1 MQTNSN
7 ARRWAALP
15 VLLAGAFMVVL
26 DFFIV
31 NVALPSM
38 AADLEASASSLEWVV
53 AGYGLTF
60 AVFLITAGRLG
71 DDIGRRRVY
80 AIGLGLFT
88 LASLACGLAPS
99 AATLVLA
106 RVAQGVAAAV
116 LMPQVLSIIGVAY
129 RGPDYVR
136 ALSVYGVV
144 LGLAAV
150 GGQLIGGAMVE
161 SDVAGLGWRWCFLI
175 NVPVGLAAL
184 VLTPVLVPESRAESR
199 SRLDLAGAV
208 MVAAGL
214 VAVLLPLIEG
224 RAQGWPA
231 WTWISLA
238 AAPFILAAFV
248 LHQRGLTRRGAAPL
262 LDLGLF
268 GQRGFSG
275 GLATQ
280 LLLASA
286 QAAFFV
292 YLALYLQMGRGL
304 DPLES
309 GLVFTI
315 VAVSYVAVSG
325 PAPKLTE
332 RYGRAVIAAGGLCL
346 AAGLGSLALAVAEV
360 GVDGSLVAFVPGLLL
375 AGAGIGLC
383 FTPLTAIVLGNIDPE
398 RAGAASGVLSTT
410 QQVGYSLGVA
420 ITGVIFFGAGND
432 IARAFELSLIE
443 LAVLAAGV
451 VVASRLLPG
460 AARAPRPQAPRP
472 VSQEAAY

>member
-315 VAVSYVAVSG
+315 VAISYVAVSG

-375 AGAGIGLC
+375 AGAGVGLC

>member
-1 MQTNSN
+1 METNSN

-38 AADLEASASSLEWVV
+38 AGDLEASASSLEWVV

-150 GGQLIGGAMVE
+150 GGQLIGGALVE
-161 SDVAGLGWRWCFLI
+161 SDAAGLGWRWCFLI

-248 LHQRGLTRRGAAPL
+248 LHQRALTRRGAAPL

-332 RYGRAVIAAGGLCL
+332 RYGRAVITAGGLCL

-360 GVDGSLVAFVPGLLL
+360 GVDGSLAAFVPGLLL
-375 AGAGIGLC
+375 AGAGVGLC
-383 FTPLTAIVLGNIDPE
+383 FTPLTAIVLGNVDPE

-410 QQVGYSLGVA
+410 QQVGFSLGVA

-451 VVASRLLPG
+451 AFASRLLPG
-460 AARAPRPQAPRP
+460 AARASRPQAPRP
-472 VSQEAAY
+472 VGQEAAY

>member
-38 AADLEASASSLEWVV
+38 AADLGASASSLEWVV

-60 AVFLITAGRLG
+60 AVFLIVAGRLG

-99 AATLVLA
+99 PATLVLA

-136 ALSVYGVV
+136 ALSIYGVV

-150 GGQLIGGAMVE
+150 GGQLIGGALVE

-175 NVPVGLAAL
+175 NVPIGLAAL
-184 VLTPVLVPESRAESR
+184 GLTPVLVPESRAESR
-199 SRLDLAGAV
+199 SRLDLAGAIL
-208 MVAAGL
+208 VAAGL
-214 VAVLLPLIEG
+214 VAILLPLIEG

-231 WTWISLA
+231 WTWVSLA
-238 AAPFILAAFV
+238 AAPVILAAF
-248 LHQRGLTRRGAAPL
+248 LLYQRALTRRGAAPL

-304 DPLES
+304 EPLES

-332 RYGRAVIAAGGLCL
+332 RYGRAVIAAGGLSL
-346 AAGLGSLALAVAEV
+346 AAGLGALALAVAEV
-360 GVDGSLVAFVPGLLL
+360 GVDGSLAAFVPGLLL
-375 AGAGIGLC
+375 AGAGVGLC
-383 FTPLTAIVLGNIDPE
+383 FTPLTAIVLGNVDPQ

-451 VVASRLLPG
+451 AAASRLLPG
-460 AARAPRPQAPRP
+460 ADRAPRSQAPRP
-472 VSQEAAY
+472 VGQEATS

>member
-332 RYGRAVIAAGGLCL
+332 RYGRAVIAAGGLC
-346 AAGLGSLALAVAEV
+346 SLALAVAEV

>member
-1 MQTNSN
+1 M
-7 ARRWAALP
+7 
-15 VLLAGAFMVVL
+15 LLAGAFMVVL

-38 AADLEASASSLEWVV
+38 ATDLEASASSLEWVV

-60 AVFLITAGRLG
+60 AVFLIVAGRLG
-71 DDIGRRRVY
+71 DEIGRRRVY

-99 AATLVLA
+99 PATLVLA

-116 LMPQVLSIIGVAY
+116 VMPQVLSIIGVAY

-136 ALSVYGVV
+136 ALSIYGVV

-150 GGQLIGGAMVE
+150 GGQVIGGALVE

-175 NVPVGLAAL
+175 NVPIGLAAL
-184 VLTPVLVPESRAESR
+184 ALTPVLVPESRAESR
-199 SRLDLAGAV
+199 SRLDLAGAIL
-208 MVAAGL
+208 VAAGL

-280 LLLASA
+280 LFLASA

-383 FTPLTAIVLGNIDPE
+383 FTPLTAIVLGNVDPE

-451 VVASRLLPG
+451 AAASRLLPG

-472 VSQEAAY
+472 VGQEAAY

>member
-231 WTWISLA
+231 WTWISLT

>member
-1 MQTNSN
+1 METNSN

-38 AADLEASASSLEWVV
+38 AGDLEASASSLEWVV

-99 AATLVLA
+99 ATTLVLA

-150 GGQLIGGAMVE
+150 GGQLIGGALVE
-161 SDVAGLGWRWCFLI
+161 TDLAGLGWRWCFLI

-248 LHQRGLTRRGAAPL
+248 LHQRALTRRGAAPL

-304 DPLES
+304 EPLES

-332 RYGRAVIAAGGLCL
+332 RYGRAVIAAGGICL
-346 AAGLGSLALAVAEV
+346 AAGLGSLALAEV
-360 GVDGSLVAFVPGLLL
+360 GVEGSLAAFVPGLLL
-375 AGAGIGLC
+375 AGAGVGLC

-410 QQVGYSLGVA
+410 QQVGFSLGVA

-451 VVASRLLPG
+451 AFASRLLPG
-460 AARAPRPQAPRP
+460 AGRAPRPQAPRP

>member
-1 MQTNSN
+1 METTSN

-99 AATLVLA
+99 PATLVLA

-136 ALSVYGVV
+136 ALSIYGVV

-150 GGQLIGGAMVE
+150 GGQVIGGGLVE

-175 NVPVGLAAL
+175 NVPIGLAAL
-184 VLTPVLVPESRAESR
+184 ALTPVLVPESRAGSR
-199 SRLDLAGAV
+199 SRLDLAGAIL
-208 MVAAGL
+208 VAAGL

-248 LHQRGLTRRGAAPL
+248 LHQRALTRRGAAPL

-268 GQRGFSG
+268 GQPGFSG

-280 LLLASA
+280 LLLATA

-332 RYGRAVIAAGGLCL
+332 RYGRTVIAAGGLCL

-360 GVDGSLVAFVPGLLL
+360 GVGGSLAAFVPGLLL
-375 AGAGIGLC
+375 AGAGVGLC

-420 ITGVIFFGAGND
+420 VTGVIFFGAGND
-432 IARAFELSLIE
+432 AARGFELSLIE
-443 LAVLAAGV
+443 LAVLAAAVAG
-451 VVASRLLPG
+451 ASRLLPG
-460 AARAPRPQAPRP
+460 AGRASRPQAPRP
-472 VSQEAAY
+472 AGREAAY

>member
-150 GGQLIGGAMVE
+150 GGQLIGGALVE

-184 VLTPVLVPESRAESR
+184 VLTPVLVPESRGESR

-332 RYGRAVIAAGGLCL
+332 RYGRAVVAAGGICL

-360 GVDGSLVAFVPGLLL
+360 GVEGSLAAFVPGLLL
-375 AGAGIGLC
+375 AGAGVGLC

-443 LAVLAAGV
+443 LAVLAASV
-451 VVASRLLPG
+451 AVASRLLPG
-460 AARAPRPQAPRP
+460 AGRAPRPQAPRP